1 MRGFFLLAD
10 WRAQREHPI
19 LCPSVPIGRP
29 MTQEPLQSASYG
41 HAQPLAEAVP
51 SHGANTAANGVTN
64 QDIAVPIPSQAGADT
79 PSSGQ
84 VLSSTSLSKKCA
96 CILCLGIGTIDY
108 ANPGPLHC
116 HFASCS
122 WVKILRDHVW
132 LRCLDYDKYF
142 IHVKT
147 HYRQEPNN
155 QCTPFVCPVEPCR
168 FKSKRWSDLSRHTTA
183 KHCDNPAK
191 FACSVIGCKYNGEG
205 NGFTRK
211 DKLIAHYKNMH
222 HGQKVP
228 GQAVRA
234 IKPAPASH
242 HAEASASSSMG
253 AQG

>member
-1 MRGFFLLAD
+1 
-10 WRAQREHPI
+10 
-19 LCPSVPIGRP
+19 

-41 HAQPLAEAVP
+41 HAQPLVEAVP

-64 QDIAVPIPSQAGADT
+64 QVIAVPIPSQAGADT

-84 VLSSTSLSKKCA
+84 ALSSTSLSKKCA

-116 HFASCS
+116 HFGSCS
-122 WVKILRDHVW
+122 WVTIVQPAWYGWSSVSHS
-132 LRCLDYDKYF
+132 
-142 IHVKT
+142 IHEKT

-168 FKSKRWSDLSRHTTA
+168 FKSKRWQDLCRHTTA

-191 FACSVIGCKYNGEG
+191 FACSVIGCKYNGES

-228 GQAVRA
+228 DQAVRA

-253 AQG
+253 AQGE